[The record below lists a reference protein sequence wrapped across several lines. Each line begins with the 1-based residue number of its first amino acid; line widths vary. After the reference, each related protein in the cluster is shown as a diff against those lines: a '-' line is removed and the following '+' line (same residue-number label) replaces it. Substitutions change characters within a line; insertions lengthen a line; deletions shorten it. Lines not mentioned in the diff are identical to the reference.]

1 MQKRRPL
8 PNQNKSNN
16 KISLV
21 DYVAFNNT
29 AEARR
34 LIVKFGQMPAKN
46 ISELRTRLAKVIM
59 DFKGDA
65 LKEIAKI
72 HPDRALIT
80 EFNKITGENRRDG
93 YSYNKGNKDD
103 LNFVTN
109 MRAVG
114 NDADADGASSERMA
128 TSKWK
133 PSAENVLVILAIFA
147 LGAMVV
153 SAGEKQRSYR

>member
-1 MQKRRPL
+1 MRKQK
-8 PNQNKSNN
+8 PNKPKP

-29 AEARR
+29 SEARR
-34 LIVKFGQMPAKN
+34 LIVKFGQMPASN
-46 ISELRTRLAKVIM
+46 ITDLRTRLAKIIV

-72 HPDRALIT
+72 HPDRALIL
-80 EFNKITGENRRDG
+80 EYSKMTGEKRNDG
-93 YSYNKGNKDD
+93 YSYGDD

-114 NDADADGASSERMA
+114 KDADADGASSERLA
-128 TSKWK
+128 TPKK
-133 PSAENVLVILAIFA
+133 TVTPQGVLLVLAVVA
-147 LGAMVV
+147 LGAMLV
-153 SAGEKQRSYR
+153 SSGERVRAY